1 MKRRNHTM
9 PAPDTKL
16 AKLLQLMTS
25 EQWDEA
31 IRFAAKFPRLGEHQ
45 DAIKRAHEITIY
57 PEIYIEMG
65 YDPATER
72 EAGIAALKERYAK
85 PYAEALKNQREA

>member
-1 MKRRNHTM
+1 M
-9 PAPDTKL
+9 PATDTKL

-25 EQWDEA
+25 ERWDEA
-31 IRFAAKFPRLGEHQ
+31 IRFAAKFPRLGEHKS
-45 DAIKRAHEITIY
+45 AIKLAHEIAIR

-65 YDPATER
+65 YDPATAR

-85 PYAEALKNQREA
+85 PYAEALKTQHEA